1 MDNFE
6 KVEKLVQK
14 AGVTYEDAKNA
25 LERANGD
32 LLDAMILLEREGK
45 TNGPAASTYSTQY
58 EDQTQYIPVDAQ
70 TTNARGG
77 NGSGKVKEIFRKIWR
92 ILSRNAMVIEKNG
105 DTVVKL
111 PLWAVLLILLTCWW
125 IVLILLIVSL
135 FFGYRYSFRGEADL
149 KVANDVMEKAADAAE
164 KAKEEFDKM

>member
-1 MDNFE
+1 MNTMDNFE

-14 AGVTYEDAKNA
+14 AGVTYEEAKNA

-45 TNGPAASTYSTQY
+45 TQSAGYGTYSTQY
-58 EDQTQYIPVDAQ
+58 EDQAQYIPVDAG
-70 TTNARGG
+70 TADAR
-77 NGSGKVKEIFRKIWR
+77 SGHSSSKVKEILRKIWR
-92 ILSRNAMVIEKNG
+92 VLSRNAMVIEKNG

-111 PLWAVLLILLTCWW
+111 PLWAVLLILL
-125 IVLILLIVSL
+125 VVSL

-149 KVANDVMEKAADAAE
+149 KAANEVMEKAAGAAE
-164 KAKEEFDKM
+164 KAKEEFDKL